1 MKAKNIKNR
10 NAVATS
16 LIYPFIALV
25 LLLGG
30 CSKVSEPEQVQERV
44 QESPE
49 ILAQQYLQ
57 ALYSANYA
65 DAISNYLGSNYVE
78 HQVSAGFSRSGLG
91 GYVQQ
96 RLADN
101 PDHQLVIHR
110 VIAQNDYV
118 FLHVEER
125 LNSEEA
131 FSRAEWFRFE
141 NGKIVE
147 HWAGVQAAP
156 KDTASGN
163 SMFDGTAVNKDST
176 AGARYTQRM
185 EDAYRG
191 FIGELNPDVA
201 RDSVI
206 DGYTQHN
213 PGIADGKEG
222 LVSFVNMMK
231 EEVDYITV
239 DYKMTVADGDF
250 VALHSYIDAPPL
262 FSEINV
268 FDIFRITEDG
278 LLAEHWDIIE
288 PVQSKDDLE
297 KMFVL

>member
-1 MKAKNIKNR
+1 MNESNSSVQKSN
-10 NAVATS
+10 T
-16 LIYPFIALV
+16 
-25 LLLGG
+25 
-30 CSKVSEPEQVQERV
+30 ETPEV
-44 QESPE
+44 
-49 ILAQQYLQ
+49 LAQRYLKT
-57 ALYSANYA
+57 LYSANYA
-65 DAISNYLGSNYVE
+65 DATSTYLGSNYVE
-78 HQVSAGFSRSGLG
+78 HQAATGFSKSGLENYIG
-91 GYVQQ
+91 Q
-96 RLADN
+96 RLADY
-101 PDHQLVIHR
+101 PDCQIDIHR
-110 VIAQNDYV
+110 VLAQDDYV

-125 LNSEEA
+125 LSSEES
-131 FSRAEWFRFE
+131 FSRAELFRFE
-141 NGKIVE
+141 NGKIIE
-147 HWAGVQAAP
+147 HWAGGQASP
-156 KDTASGN
+156 KDTSSGN
-163 SMFDGTAVNKDST
+163 TMFEGAAVNKDST

-185 EDAYRG
+185 KDAYRG
-191 FIGELNPDVA
+191 FIGELNSDVA

-250 VALHSYIDAPPL
+250 VVLHSYIDAPPL
-262 FSEINV
+262 FTEINV